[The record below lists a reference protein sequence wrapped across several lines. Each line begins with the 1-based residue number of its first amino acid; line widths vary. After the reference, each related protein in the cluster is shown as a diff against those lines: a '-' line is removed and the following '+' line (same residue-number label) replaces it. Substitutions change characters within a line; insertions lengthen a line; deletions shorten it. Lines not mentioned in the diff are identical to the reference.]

1 MSSAKSGY
9 QQALV
14 ATGTPVLSPYVP
26 ETGPY
31 HASSG
36 PYAPPQS
43 PAMQTF
49 GVRSAYTKEVVLLLL
64 AAVFTCASIV
74 YMVLAMSSEHW
85 IYVTSKQP
93 PFPGAPW
100 LTFDLGL
107 LGGIAT
113 MHSQWF
119 GKGSLSSVNFS
130 YKDSSKYCPDNQCK
144 SLEVAGLVCII
155 LMSLSIAA
163 CFVAMIIE
171 LVVVLQLGSVLKEK
185 GPFGPYVNY
194 AKCHRNVIA
203 ASVSS
208 ILGTLF
214 CVAAIAAW
222 AGILMENQKNMPSGG
237 NFGRRSLLA
246 IVADDTTDTTDMG
259 WIWPDPSSYIPD
271 AHKFI
276 PDFGPDKHKALP
288 FGPGGG
294 GHSSFAPKASDAISW
309 RLGWI
314 WIFNFGAPLTMVV
327 ASTLVCFTLRA
338 ARNPFTGYSSLV

>member
-1 MSSAKSGY
+1 
-9 QQALV
+9 
-14 ATGTPVLSPYVP
+14 
-26 ETGPY
+26 
-31 HASSG
+31 
-36 PYAPPQS
+36 
-43 PAMQTF
+43 
-49 GVRSAYTKEVVLLLL
+49 
-64 AAVFTCASIV
+64 
-74 YMVLAMSSEHW
+74 MVLAMSSEHW

-119 GKGSLSSVNFS
+119 GKVSAREPRFLLHVLPPTDTPAAVRPPSRASQGSLSSVDFS

-222 AGILMENQKNMPSGG
+222 AGILMENQK
-237 NFGRRSLLA
+237 
-246 IVADDTTDTTDMG
+246 
-259 WIWPDPSSYIPD
+259 
-271 AHKFI
+271 K
-276 PDFGPDKHKALP
+276 
-288 FGPGGG
+288 
-294 GHSSFAPKASDAISW
+294 
-309 RLGWI
+309 
-314 WIFNFGAPLTMVV
+314 
-327 ASTLVCFTLRA
+327 
-338 ARNPFTGYSSLV
+338 